1 MARTALSQRQVDAL
15 KPKKQLFAVTDTALK
30 GFGVQVWP
38 SGALSYFVHTQH
50 DGKRFS
56 KVVGDAK
63 TLPLDAA
70 RARAAKAIATV
81 KRGDSVVA
89 VHAGQTQFEAVAEE
103 VFRRYARHWKPQ
115 TRAVNRSYY
124 RRHILPWFQG
134 RQITDIEPQD
144 VQRWFASLYA
154 TPFSADRSVPV
165 LSVIMRQA
173 EVYGYRPEG
182 SNPCK
187 GIRRYRRRERER
199 FLSPKELQRLTQALE
214 RHAVP
219 YPMETAVIRLLLLTG
234 CRKSEIGT
242 LRWSEYREGK
252 LFLADSKT
260 GPRTVWLCS
269 AARAIVD
276 GLARGGHWV
285 FKTKRMQRPVR
296 AVERAWR
303 RVRKDADL
311 IDVRLHDLRHTYAS
325 IATMEGETI
334 LVVSKLLG
342 HSDPSTT
349 LKYTHLSYATLNAAV
364 NAVGSVLGNGR

>member
-1 MARTALSQRQVDAL
+1 MARTLLSQRLVDAL
-15 KPKKQLFAVTDTALK
+15 KPKKQVFAVRDTALK

-38 SGALSYFVHTQH
+38 SGTLSYFVHTQH
-50 DGKRFS
+50 DGRRFS
-56 KVVGDAK
+56 KIVGDAK
-63 TLPLDAA
+63 TLPIAEA
-70 RARAAKAIATV
+70 RTRAAEAIVTV

-103 VFRRYARHWKPQ
+103 VFRRYARHWKPR
-115 TRAVNRSYY
+115 TRVVNRSYY

-134 RQITDIEPQD
+134 RQITDIEHQD

-199 FLSPKELQRLTQALE
+199 FLSPKELQRLTQALK
-214 RHAVP
+214 RHTAS

-234 CRKSEIGT
+234 CRKSEIGN

-269 AARAIVD
+269 AARAILD
-276 GLARGGHWV
+276 GLPRRGHWV
-285 FKTKRMQRPVR
+285 FKTNRTRRPVR
-296 AVERAWR
+296 AVDGVWH

-311 IDVRLHDLRHTYAS
+311 VDVRLHDLRHYLLNFFMS
-325 IATMEGETI
+325 
-334 LVVSKLLG
+334 SKL
-342 HSDPSTT
+342 
-349 LKYTHLSYATLNAAV
+349 
-364 NAVGSVLGNGR
+364 

>member
-1 MARTALSQRQVDAL
+1 M
-15 KPKKQLFAVTDTALK
+15 
-30 GFGVQVWP
+30 
-38 SGALSYFVHTQH
+38 
-50 DGKRFS
+50 
-56 KVVGDAK
+56 
-63 TLPLDAA
+63 
-70 RARAAKAIATV
+70 
-81 KRGDSVVA
+81 
-89 VHAGQTQFEAVAEE
+89 
-103 VFRRYARHWKPQ
+103 
-115 TRAVNRSYY
+115 
-124 RRHILPWFQG
+124 
-134 RQITDIEPQD
+134 
-144 VQRWFASLYA
+144 
-154 TPFSADRSVPV
+154 PV

-199 FLSPKELQRLTQALE
+199 FLSPKELQRLAQALE

-276 GLARGGHWV
+276 GLPRGGHWV
-285 FKTKRMQRPVR
+285 FKTKRMQQPVR